1 MTQKFLRHSTS
12 PETGTAFDSYT
23 ERKIAIEKIIDATS
37 EALDAKFG
45 EGNVDSNDVA
55 RAFDELQEKLYRKNI
70 LDTGKRVDGRGV
82 KDLRTI
88 TAG

>member
-1 MTQKFLRHSTS
+1 M
-12 PETGTAFDSYT
+12 
-23 ERKIAIEKIIDATS
+23 
-37 EALDAKFG
+37 
-45 EGNVDSNDVA
+45 A

-88 TAG
+88 TADSGMVPRVHGSAVLIVAKLKHW